1 MTHLVTNACRPC
13 PVAASGLGDFPVA
26 GLPGVSHAP
35 AMKVLVTVAS
45 KHGSTDEI
53 GHAIAERLRA
63 RGLEVAEQR
72 PNGPPLEGIDAVVIG
87 SAVYA
92 GRWLSPARSFIRAH
106 LAELRQLPV
115 WVFSSG
121 PVGTPPKPA
130 EEPPEGIELAELV
143 HARGHRTIVGRLDP
157 AALGLG
163 ERALARLIGASTED
177 RRDWES
183 IDRFADEIADELGSA

>member
-1 MTHLVTNACRPC
+1 
-13 PVAASGLGDFPVA
+13 
-26 GLPGVSHAP
+26 
-35 AMKVLVTVAS
+35 MKVLVTVAS

-63 RGLEVAEQR
+63 RGLEVDEQR
-72 PNGPPLEGIDAVVIG
+72 PNGLPLAEVDAVVVG
-87 SAVYA
+87 SAVYG
-92 GRWLSPARSFIRAH
+92 GRWLSPARSFVRAH

-121 PVGTPPKPA
+121 PVGDPPKPA
-130 EEPPEGIELAELV
+130 EGAREGIELAELV

-157 AALGLG
+157 ETLGLG
-163 ERALARLIGASTED
+163 ERAVVRLIGASTDD
-177 RRDWES
+177 RRDWKA